1 MNGKDGGGEVAAP
14 VHTPLSHLRLAALIP
29 RGGRWVRLLLVC
41 LAAAAALACAGGPPV
56 AAPDAPG
63 VAEASGGRSDARPLA
78 PRSAEAERIARSA
91 TWSPGQLQAH
101 FAKHGREGSYA
112 TAEAYDSGARET
124 IRGGREFTYIDRTTH
139 ARRRGFYAISTNGFT
154 GVTDDGKR
162 ITTHFRPESGEH
174 YVRGLW
180 ESTYR

>member
-1 MNGKDGGGEVAAP
+1 M
-14 VHTPLSHLRLAALIP
+14 
-29 RGGRWVRLLLVC
+29 RLLLVC
-41 LAAAAALACAGGPPV
+41 LTAVAALACVGGPPV

-63 VAEASGGRSDARPLA
+63 VAEASGSPSDRRQTA
-78 PRSAEAERIARSA
+78 PRSAEAERIARNA

-101 FAKHGREGSYA
+101 FAKHGREGPYA
-112 TAEAYDSGARET
+112 TAEAYDGGARET
-124 IRGGREFTYIDRTTH
+124 IRSGREFTYIDRTTQ
-139 ARRRGFYAISTNGFT
+139 ARRRGFYTMSSNGFT
-154 GVTDDGKR
+154 GVTEDGKR